1 MTDHEILAQALTSV
15 TPLPKAALRQIVPA
29 FVPRTLRADERLL
42 LGGDV
47 CDHLSFVC
55 RGVLLSQSTSAERES
70 SCDLFTEGDF
80 ATDYVSFLTQAPST
94 VEIVALEPCSLLSIS
109 RPALER
115 LYDAVPG
122 VDRLGRKIAEWRFVA
137 SVHRAGSLL
146 ADSPTERYRAL
157 CRDRPSLVQRVPQ
170 FVLARWLGVTPESLS
185 RIRNRLARQR
195 SGTSTRSV
203 VPSKSKAP
211 AEKSGG
217 PRAPRASREK
227 P

>member
-1 MTDHEILAQALTSV
+1 MTAHEFLAQALTSV
-15 TPLPKAALRQIVPA
+15 TPLSKAALRQIVPA

-42 LGGDV
+42 IGGDV
-47 CDHLSFVC
+47 CDQLSFVST
-55 RGVLLSQSTSAERES
+55 GVLMSQSTWAQRES

-80 ATDYVSFLTQAPST
+80 ATDYVSFLTKAPST

-146 ADSPTERYRAL
+146 SDSPTERYLAL

-185 RIRNRLARQR
+185 RIRRRLAAQR
-195 SGTSTRSV
+195 SGTSTRAV